1 MSEQNNYQQNQN
13 TNTVSEKTSV
23 TENNPYAPVNT
34 PDANSN
40 TGIYTQPNSGQYSVQ
55 YQAPQQPYTQ
65 PSNDNYQNAKPYQ
78 PAQGQYTQ
86 QQYSQNQQYNQYPQ
100 YNTSQYNPAANSE
113 EKTRKTCAIVGFVM
127 AMVMILALVF
137 GMTMGAIFVIIA
149 VCLCVYGLKSSKRGL
164 AIAGIVIS
172 AIEAVVW
179 VLAIIGAIMP

>member
-1 MSEQNNYQQNQN
+1 MSEQNYQQNQN
-13 TNTVSEKTSV
+13 TNLTPEETSV
-23 TENNPYAPVNT
+23 SENNPYAPANA

-40 TGIYTQPNSGQYSVQ
+40 TGTYTQPNSGQYAEQ
-55 YQAPQQPYTQ
+55 YQNPQ
-65 PSNDNYQNAKPYQ
+65 PYQ
-78 PAQGQYTQ
+78 PVQGQYYTQ
-86 QQYSQNQQYNQYPQ
+86 QQNQPTQQYSQNQQYNQYPQ
-100 YNTSQYNPAANSE
+100 YNTSQYNPAADSE

-164 AIAGIVIS
+164 AIAGIVVS

-179 VLAIIGAIMP
+179 ALAIIGALMP